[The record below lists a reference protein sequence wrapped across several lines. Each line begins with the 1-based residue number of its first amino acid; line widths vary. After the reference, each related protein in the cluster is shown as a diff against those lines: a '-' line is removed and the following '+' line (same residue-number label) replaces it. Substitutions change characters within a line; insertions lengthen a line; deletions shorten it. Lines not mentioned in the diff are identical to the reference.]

1 MKVSKGYRTLFITQ
15 LCPYPARGGGA
26 MRVWQNLNILAQSGE
41 VVLFSIFKGPHPR
54 TILNRIN
61 NLPTLRQTQGKLPPP
76 PVWLRHSASAQSS
89 RAHTEAHL
97 PTWHHYDIGAPQ
109 RSRREKIVRRLG
121 WLRPD
126 GHPRADWLYTRQAAQ
141 QLKDVIQQFRP
152 TLIICAEIWLYRYLP
167 ILRSARCPVILD
179 NHNVEGDAKRFQA
192 TQNTLSKIRH
202 IERHWLQHADQVWTC
217 SQTDRDLLE
226 QLYPQTSTSLQIIPN
241 GVDPTFYT
249 TLKTNPTDP
258 TSLPATRYPLPA
270 TPPPSSPPPSPP
282 AFLGNE
288 TLAPTIASPS
298 PLSPDWAGTRP
309 APPPPPLTLLFPGRF
324 SYPPNAEAAAVLINH
339 IYPALKQ
346 QVSDCQLLLVGIDPT
361 PQMISAAADP
371 DIIVTG
377 EVDDVRP
384 YLAMECIMV
393 VPLQSG
399 SGTRLKLLEAFAAGC
414 PVVSTPKGA
423 EGLAVQDGQQLYLRS
438 TPAAIVEAVLELW
451 HNPDRGQQLAKN
463 AYACLLQHYAWSAVA
478 NRIEEALA
486 GLP

>member
-1 MKVSKGYRTLFITQ
+1 MFITQ

-26 MRVWQNLNILAQSGE
+26 MRVWQNLNILAQFGE
-41 VVLFSIFKGPHPR
+41 VTLFSIFKGPRPT
-54 TILNRIN
+54 TILNRTDDR
-61 NLPTLRQTQGKLPPP
+61 PTLRQAQGKPSLS
-76 PVWLRHSASAQSS
+76 PVRLSA
-89 RAHTEAHL
+89 HVEAHL

-126 GHPRADWLYTRQAAQ
+126 GHPRVDWLYTRQAAQ
-141 QLKDVIQQFRP
+141 QLKDVVQQFRP

-179 NHNVEGDAKRFQA
+179 NHNVEGDAKRFQS

-249 TLKTNPTDP
+249 TLKTNRTDP
-258 TSLPATRYPLPA
+258 TSLPATRHPLP
-270 TPPPSSPPPSPP
+270 PPPSPP
-282 AFLGNE
+282 
-288 TLAPTIASPS
+288 PPS
-298 PLSPDWAGTRP
+298 
-309 APPPPPLTLLFPGRF
+309 PPPPPPPPPYLPTSPPSLIDRTGKTPASKHLTLLFPGRF
-324 SYPPNAEAAAVLINH
+324 SYPPNAEAAALLINH

-346 QVSDCQLLLVGIDPT
+346 QVPDCQLLLVGIDPT
-361 PQMISAAADP
+361 PQMTSAAADP
-371 DIIVTG
+371 DIVVTG

-384 YLAMECIMV
+384 YLAMASIMV

-451 HNPDRGQQLAKN
+451 HTPERGQQFAKN

-478 NRIEEALA
+478 KPIQAALA